1 MQLYQ
6 IRPFRIIIL
15 SNYLYTNPARPFPI
29 CSLDHIRST
38 HGTPVGKFLA
48 LRTHHQLPHTP
59 SSMSR
64 ILCSKGSSSVSF
76 CCSGSSALSDSGC
89 CCCSGSPP
97 LFGSR
102 CPASA
107 PASGSP
113 LASVS
118 LDVLLRLLQ
127 STLHQLPF
135 AVAHPYPSWNL
146 LPTALHH

>member
-1 MQLYQ
+1 MGITMEYGHPLTTLHYMD
-6 IRPFRIIIL
+6 
-15 SNYLYTNPARPFPI
+15 SGNVEFPI
-29 CSLDHIRST
+29 GKT
-38 HGTPVGKFLA
+38 NTPLWKEFPLSPIKKFA
-48 LRTHHQLPHTP
+48 
-59 SSMSR
+59 SMSR
-64 ILCSKGSSSVSF
+64 ILCSRGSSSVSF